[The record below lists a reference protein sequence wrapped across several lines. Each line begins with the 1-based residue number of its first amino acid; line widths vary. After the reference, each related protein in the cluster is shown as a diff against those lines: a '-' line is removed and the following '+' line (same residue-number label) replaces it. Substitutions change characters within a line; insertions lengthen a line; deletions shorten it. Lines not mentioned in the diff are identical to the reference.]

1 MVRKNGLGKG
11 LDSLIPSTGHKKA
24 APAKPEVKK
33 EVVVEKVI
41 KKEEV
46 MVKITEVEPNREQ
59 PRKNLVSFSRWLSRN
74 RMITMR
80 SSPESGDGELQSWPA

>member
-33 EVVVEKVI
+33 EVVVTV
-41 KKEEV
+41 
-46 MVKITEVEPNREQ
+46 N
-59 PRKNLVSFSRWLSRN
+59 SRMHIVR
-74 RMITMR
+74 T
-80 SSPESGDGELQSWPA
+80 